1 MLVHVVATVVLNLC
15 CFHINTQAKEK
26 QLFMTNEVILC
37 LHSTCMY
44 FQTETKLVFMCVA
57 MLKLIIIE
65 VTRYMYMYM
74 YMYIHASE
82 S

>member
-1 MLVHVVATVVLNLC
+1 M
-15 CFHINTQAKEK
+15 I
-26 QLFMTNEVILC
+26 NEVILC
-37 LHSTCMY
+37 LHGTCMY

-57 MLKLIIIE
+57 MLKLIILE